1 MISSSDDVKYRIMD
15 IKVISAAAAVI
26 FSAIS
31 ASVPVAGADRAI
43 VSDADKGFIAPD
55 LKPVPEAW
63 KWISDDEVIF
73 TFNGTY
79 TDSSAFVFNASSRK
93 RITGV
98 MAPEKYG
105 SFPVRPEGAVNLT
118 YSPDS
123 TMLAFTRDNDL
134 YVVEIASG
142 REHRLT
148 FDGTDLILNGYAS
161 WVYYEEIFGRPSRYR
176 AFWWSPDSR
185 KIGFYRFDNTEVPL
199 FPIYSPFGQDGS
211 LRRTRY
217 PKAGETNPQVRIG
230 IADIAALCHPEP
242 DETAAGNA
250 SDASAGDG
258 SVSAA
263 RHVPIVWADFDP
275 SEDQYFG
282 TPFWGADSKEFF
294 ISRMPRI
301 QNTLDLYAVSVT
313 DGSRKHVYHE
323 TYDTWIDWIGGMVF
337 TENGLYMA
345 RAFETG
351 WQQIYFLS
359 YDGSRFRRLTD
370 GPNWSVSIE
379 RVDEARGEVYFTAQ
393 RDSRVKSALYRVDRK
408 GRITALTDT
417 SYNVSGVSFSP
428 DGKYFAAALSNMSV
442 PVRVVV
448 AGTSGPAASDMSC
461 LDASPSSGAAS
472 RAVRKA
478 DGIAY
483 CRDFAVVADMAP
495 DGIDLS
501 GYAMPEL
508 VWMTTEDGFRLPA
521 TVTLP
526 ADFDPSRKYPVHVD
540 IYGGPDTPMVRD
552 RWVTPSADNQW
563 WSDNGIIQVVADC
576 RAAGNSGRA
585 GTDMVYR
592 NLTEWPVRDFIAWA
606 DYLKGLPYVDGD
618 RIGVEGFSFGGTM
631 TAMLL
636 FRAPESYNCGVAGG
650 GVYDWALYDSHY
662 TERFMETPQ
671 TNPDGYA
678 SARVLNYVS
687 SYPVSTVSAGPVPAG
702 DGSPDAPAAGRS
714 AEVMLKITH
723 GTGDDNVHFQ
733 NTLQLVDELQKNGK
747 RFDFMVYPDGMHGYR
762 GYQATHFRDENR
774 AFWLR
779 YLKGCDRQAE
789 SSLHIQSRSVMNR

>member
-1 MISSSDDVKYRIMD
+1 MD
-15 IKVISAAAAVI
+15 IKAIAAVAAVI
-26 FSAIS
+26 SGIQAPAFC
-31 ASVPVAGADRAI
+31 ADRTGTLTGEDRGF
-43 VSDADKGFIAPD
+43 VSPD
-55 LKPVPEAW
+55 LDPVPAAW

-73 TFNGTY
+73 TYDGTY
-79 TDSSAFVFNASSRK
+79 TDSAAFVYDASSRK
-93 RITGV
+93 KICGV
-98 MAPEKYG
+98 TAPEKYP

-142 REHRLT
+142 KEHRLT

-161 WVYYEEIFGRPSRYR
+161 WVYYEEILGRPSRYR

-230 IADIAALCHPEP
+230 IVDVASVCRPGDGGTPEVTGKAPHPEQG
-242 DETAAGNA
+242 EG
-250 SDASAGDG
+250 SAERDIP
-258 SVSAA
+258 V
-263 RHVPIVWADFDP
+263 VWADFDP
-275 SEDQYFG
+275 VEDQYFG
-282 TPFWGADSKEFF
+282 IPFWGADSREFF

-301 QNTLDLYAVSVT
+301 QNTLDLYAVSAV
-313 DGSRKHVYHE
+313 DGSKKHIYHE
-323 TYDTWIDWIGGMVF
+323 EYGTWIDWINDVIF
-337 TENGLYMA
+337 TDTGLYMT

-359 YDGSRFRRLTD
+359 YDGSEFRRLTD
-370 GPNWSVSIE
+370 GPNWSVSLE
-379 RVDEARGEVYFTAQ
+379 RVDERGGNVYFSAQ

-428 DGKYFAAALSNMSV
+428 DGKYFAAAVSNMST
-442 PVRVVV
+442 PVKVVV
-448 AGTSGPAASDMSC
+448 ARTSGHTA
-461 LDASPSSGAAS
+461 
-472 RAVRKA
+472 
-478 DGIAY
+478 I
-483 CRDFAVVADMAP
+483 VADM
-495 DGIDLS
+495 DS
-501 GYAMPEL
+501 GSFDASRYAMPEL
-508 VWMTTEDGFRLPA
+508 VWITTGDGFRLPA
-521 TVTLP
+521 MVTLP
-526 ADFDPSRKYPVHVD
+526 VDFDPSVKYPVHVD

-552 RWVTPSADNQW
+552 RWVSPSENNQW

-592 NLTEWPVRDFIAWA
+592 NLTEWPVRDFISWA
-606 DYLKGLPYVDGD
+606 DYFKSLPYVDGD

-636 FRAPESYNCGVAGG
+636 FRAPGSYHFGIAGG

-671 TNPDGYA
+671 TNPEGYA

-687 SYPVSTVSAGPVPAG
+687 SYPVNCYPDRKRAVRSSDSAPSAGTSVCMPVPAFYG
-702 DGSPDAPAAGRS
+702 GESDR
-714 AEVMLKITH
+714 VMLKITH

-733 NTLQLVDELQKNGK
+733 NTLQLVDELQRQGK
-747 RFDFMVYPDGMHGYR
+747 RFDFMVYPDGMHGYY
-762 GYQATHFRDENR
+762 GYQAAHFREENR
-774 AFWLR
+774 TFWLR
-779 YLKGCDRQAE
+779 YLKGVR
-789 SSLHIQSRSVMNR
+789 

>member
-1 MISSSDDVKYRIMD
+1 MD
-15 IKVISAAAAVI
+15 IRAIAVTAAVI
-26 FSAIS
+26 SGIS
-31 ASVPVAGADRAI
+31 AVASAADIGLCDGNIPGGAFVR
-43 VSDADKGFIAPD
+43 PE
-55 LKPVPEAW
+55 LNPVPKTW
-63 KWISDDEVIF
+63 KWISGNEVIF
-73 TFNGTY
+73 SYDGSY
-79 TDSSAFVFNASSRK
+79 TDSTAFIFDASRK
-93 RITGV
+93 KIAYGAS
-98 MAPEKYG
+98 APEKYS

-134 YVVEIASG
+134 YVTEIATG

-161 WVYYEEIFGRPSRYR
+161 WVYYEEILGRPSKYK

-211 LRRTRY
+211 LRQTRY

-230 IADIAALCHPEP
+230 IVDIV
-242 DETAAGNA
+242 
-250 SDASAGDG
+250 
-258 SVSAA
+258 SVCNSGKN
-263 RHVPIVWADFDP
+263 VPVVWADFDP
-275 SEDQYFG
+275 EDDQYFG
-282 TPFWGADSKEFF
+282 IPFWGADSKDFF
-294 ISRMPRI
+294 IARMPRI
-301 QNTLDLYAVSVT
+301 QNTLDLYAVSAA
-313 DGSRKHVYHE
+313 DGSKRHIYNE
-323 TYDTWIDWIGGMVF
+323 TYRTWVDWITEVIF
-337 TENGLYMA
+337 TEEGLYMA

-359 YDGSRFRRLTD
+359 YDGGRFRRLTD
-370 GPNWSVSIE
+370 GPNWSVSLE
-379 RVDEARGEVYFTAQ
+379 RVDEASGEVYFTAQ
-393 RDSRVKSALYRVDRK
+393 RDSRVRSCLYKADRK

-417 SYNVSGVSFSP
+417 SCNVSGVSFSP
-428 DGKYFAAALSNMSV
+428 DGKYFAASLSNMST
-442 PVRVVV
+442 PVKVVV
-448 AGTSGPAASDMSC
+448 ART
-461 LDASPSSGAAS
+461 SGAAATDLS
-472 RAVRKA
+472 DRRS
-478 DGIAY
+478 
-483 CRDFAVVADMAP
+483 CTVVADMAP
-495 DGIDLS
+495 EGIDLS

-508 VWMTTEDGFRLPA
+508 VWMTTE
-521 TVTLP
+521 
-526 ADFDPSRKYPVHVD
+526 
-540 IYGGPDTPMVRD
+540 
-552 RWVTPSADNQW
+552 W

-636 FRAPESYNCGVAGG
+636 FRASESYNCGVAGG

-671 TNPDGYA
+671 TNPEGYA

-687 SYPVSTVSAGPVPAG
+687 SYPVGTVPAG
-702 DGSPDAPAAGRS
+702 S
-714 AEVMLKITH
+714 ASSVPGTHNAKQADVMLKITH

-733 NTLQLVDELQKNGK
+733 NTLQLVDELQRNGK

-762 GYQATHFRDENR
+762 GYQATHFRNENR
-774 AFWLR
+774 AFWLM
-779 YLKGCDRQAE
+779 YLKGSGR
-789 SSLHIQSRSVMNR
+789 